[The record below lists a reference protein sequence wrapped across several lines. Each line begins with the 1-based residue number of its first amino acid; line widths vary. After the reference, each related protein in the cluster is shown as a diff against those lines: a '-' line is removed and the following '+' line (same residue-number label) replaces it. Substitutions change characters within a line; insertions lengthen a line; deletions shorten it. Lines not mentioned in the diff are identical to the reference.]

1 MLILYIISS
10 MIFMDFS
17 LELSSLIM
25 IGCGMIAGIIGGI
38 IGVMYL
44 NNTYKNQKSLEE
56 EIGLT
61 VIGAI
66 PKID

>member
-17 LELSSLIM
+17 LKLSSLIM

-38 IGVMYL
+38 IGV
-44 NNTYKNQKSLEE
+44 NVNK
-56 EIGLT
+56 
-61 VIGAI
+61 
-66 PKID
+66 